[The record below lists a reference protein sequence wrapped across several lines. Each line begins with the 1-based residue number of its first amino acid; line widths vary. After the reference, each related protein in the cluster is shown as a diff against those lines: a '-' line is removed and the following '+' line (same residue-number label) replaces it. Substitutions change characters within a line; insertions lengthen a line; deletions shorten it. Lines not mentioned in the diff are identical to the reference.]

1 MRLTTLIFMWYLEY
15 NKLEGVAMFTSLL
28 AVVIIISIS
37 VIVLLV
43 DSAFSHT
50 ANKVISR

>member
-1 MRLTTLIFMWYLEY
+1 
-15 NKLEGVAMFTSLL
+15 MFTLL
-28 AVVIIISIS
+28 TAVVIIISIS

-43 DSAFSHT
+43 DSAITHT